1 MKRLSARQAH
11 RSVITLVVIVVA
23 FTLLLWVSQS
33 LSQNEQIQNATAD
46 FGYVG
51 VVIIAVIAGLNAIVP
66 IPAATFTPV
75 FLAAGLSLP
84 LVVIAL
90 AAGTLIADFTSF
102 FLGRLS
108 RELIIHKHPKIVG
121 FVTTWQAQN
130 SRWTFVLVTL
140 YAAFVPLPN
149 EVILI
154 PLGLTGV
161 SFKNLI
167 IPLILGNLL
176 SQLVLVYGIIG
187 LTQVFF

>member
-1 MKRLSARQAH
+1 
-11 RSVITLVVIVVA
+11 
-23 FTLLLWVSQS
+23 
-33 LSQNEQIQNATAD
+33 
-46 FGYVG
+46 
-51 VVIIAVIAGLNAIVP
+51 
-66 IPAATFTPV
+66 
-75 FLAAGLSLP
+75 
-84 LVVIAL
+84 VIAL